1 MRADR
6 DLSSA
11 YRVSALGSSVFG
23 VWPYAGFSG
32 IAYRL
37 AKLTAPRS
45 GVVALVAALF
55 YLI

>member
-6 DLSSA
+6 DHSSA
-11 YRVSALGSSVFG
+11 YPVPAGSVVFG
-23 VWPYAGFSG
+23 VWPHAGFSG

-37 AKLTAPRS
+37 AKFTAPRS
-45 GVVALVAALF
+45 GVIALMAAMF

>member
-6 DLSSA
+6 DHSFA
-11 YRVSALGSSVFG
+11 YQVPAGSVVFG
-23 VWPYAGFSG
+23 VWPHAGFSG

-45 GVVALVAALF
+45 GVLALVAAMF
-55 YLI
+55 YLL

>member
-6 DLSSA
+6 DHSSA
-11 YRVSALGSSVFG
+11 YQVPAGSDVFG
-23 VWPYAGFSG
+23 VWPQAGFSG

-45 GVVALVAALF
+45 GVLAAVAAMF
-55 YLI
+55 YFL

>member
-6 DLSSA
+6 DHSSA
-11 YRVSALGSSVFG
+11 YQVPAGSVASG
-23 VWPYAGFSG
+23 VWPQAGFSG

-45 GVVALVAALF
+45 GVLAAVAAVF
-55 YLI
+55 YFL

>member
-6 DLSSA
+6 DHSSA
-11 YRVSALGSSVFG
+11 YRVPVGSIVFG
-23 VWPYAGFSG
+23 VWPQAGFSG

-45 GVVALVAALF
+45 GVVALVAAMF
-55 YLI
+55 YLL

>member
-11 YRVSALGSSVFG
+11 YQNPNGSVAIG
-23 VWPYAGFSG
+23 VWPQAGFSS

-37 AKLTAPRS
+37 ANLSVPRI
-45 GVVALVAALF
+45 GALIMVSALF
-55 YLI
+55 YLV

>member
-6 DLSSA
+6 DPSSA
-11 YRVSALGSSVFG
+11 YPVPAGSIVFG
-23 VWPYAGFSG
+23 VWPHAGLSG

-45 GVVALVAALF
+45 GVVALIAAMF
-55 YLI
+55 YFV

>member
-6 DLSSA
+6 DPSFA
-11 YRVSALGSSVFG
+11 YPVPAGSIVFG
-23 VWPYAGFSG
+23 VWPPAGLTG

-45 GVVALVAALF
+45 GVVALVAAMF
-55 YLI
+55 YFL